1 MDAIEAIMTRRS
13 IRSYTEEPIT
23 EDQIRA
29 LLEAAMMAP
38 SAGNGQPWQFLV
50 IQDKETL
57 AKVKDANPH
66 AAMAAQ
72 APLAV
77 LVCGDTTK
85 EKSPGY
91 WVQDCSAATENM
103 LLAAHAMGLGAVWTG
118 IHTKADREKGFRE
131 LFQLPDH
138 IMPLSLVIVGHSAKQ
153 PESSSRFN
161 PERVHYER
169 W

>member
-13 IRSYTEEPIT
+13 IRSYTEDPISQEQVQT
-23 EDQIRA
+23 

-50 IQDKETL
+50 IQDKATL
-57 AKVKDANPH
+57 AKIKDANAH
-66 AAMAAQ
+66 AAMATQ

-77 LVCGDTTK
+77 LICGDLTK

-138 IMPLSLVIVGHSAKQ
+138 IMPLSLVVVGHPAKQ
-153 PESSSRFN
+153 SESQSRFDSDK
-161 PERVHYER
+161 VHYER